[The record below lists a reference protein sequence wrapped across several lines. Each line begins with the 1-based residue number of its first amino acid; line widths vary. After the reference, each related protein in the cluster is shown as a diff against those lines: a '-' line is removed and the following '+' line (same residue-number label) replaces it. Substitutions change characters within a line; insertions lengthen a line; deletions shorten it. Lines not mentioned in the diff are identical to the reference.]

1 MKGVRYPI
9 VAAAVAALVGVACAS
24 NSSTPPA
31 AGSTSPAANAGG
43 GGLYGGYGGGPSG
56 GPSPS
61 ASAGA
66 AAAMI
71 QQGAGGQLV
80 FTPATLTVKQGDVIE
95 IADVSAIPHTFTID
109 GQGIDVLNSGGQS
122 QNVTISLAPGTYPF
136 FCRFH
141 ESSGMKGTLTVTG

>member
-43 GGLYGGYGGGPSG
+43 RGLYGGYGGGPSG